1 MKYQFQSNQG
11 QFSYNPNL
19 FTDAI
24 KLLVSVNFVIFILQ
38 SISAS
43 ENLFFPLF
51 GLVPKLV
58 WSELMLWQP
67 LTYMFL
73 HGGVW
78 HVLINMF
85 VLWMFGSELERL
97 WGKNKFIKFYFFTG
111 IGAGIVT
118 MLFSYNS
125 IIPIVGASGAVYGI
139 LLAYGFIYPNRKIYL
154 YGIIPIKSIWFVIA
168 VGLLAFI
175 SSINNNSNI
184 SHLTHLS
191 GMVVAYFILKNPFHF
206 KSIWFSI
213 QKKFIENTLKKERK
227 EKSRRKKIEID
238 LNFILDKI
246 NREGYDSLTN
256 KEQDQLYKSSK
267 ALSLNKKK
275 D

>member
-1 MKYQFQSNQG
+1 MKYQFQSTQG

-24 KLLVSVNFVIFILQ
+24 KLLISINFIIFVLQ
-38 SISAS
+38 TISSS
-43 ENLFFPLF
+43 EILFFPLF

-58 WSELMLWQP
+58 WSEFMIWQP
-67 LTYMFL
+67 LTYMFF

-97 WGKNKFIKFYFFTG
+97 WGKHHFLKFYFLTG
-111 IGAGIVT
+111 IGAGVIT
-118 MLFSYNS
+118 MLFSFNS
-125 IIPIVGASGAVYGI
+125 ITPIVGASGAVYGI
-139 LLAYGFIYPNRKIYL
+139 LLAYGLIYPNRKIYL
-154 YGIIPIKSIWFVIA
+154 YGIIPIKSIWFVIS
-168 VGLLAFI
+168 VGILAFI
-175 SSINNNSNI
+175 SSINNSSNV

-191 GMVVAYFILKNPFHF
+191 GMVVGYFVLKNPFRF
-206 KSIWFSI
+206 REILFSI
-213 QKKFIENTLKKERK
+213 RKRFIEYNFKKEELKKSKRKNIER
-227 EKSRRKKIEID
+227 D

-246 NREGYDSLTN
+246 NREGYESLT
-256 KEQDQLYKSSK
+256 KDEQNQLYKSSR
-267 ALSLNKKK
+267 ALSFNRKK